1 MKTHTLI
8 LATLLLVSTSALAM
22 AQTAPCKSNYESVL
36 SAIDNAAIG
45 VGNQTK
51 LRSHVNNAWRK
62 SISGK
67 KQGLDNA
74 LKDLDQAG
82 G

>member
-1 MKTHTLI
+1 MKKYSLI
-8 LATLLLVSTSALAM
+8 LATLLLVSTSVLAT
-22 AQTAPCKSNYESVL
+22 AQTAPCKANYESVI
-36 SAIDNAAIG
+36 STIDNAAIG

-51 LRSHVNNAWRK
+51 LRAHVNNAWRK

-74 LKDLDQAG
+74 LKDL
-82 G
+82 